1 MQSLERGFIGET
13 VDICPQGP
21 GLGGGV
27 TLETVNVLPQVQGLG
42 VVCHGDRGPE
52 NPGARSVKLGYCDHD
67 TTVQGQG
74 GWVILRMW
82 ACDPMYKSGEDFP
95 WWTVDM

>member
-1 MQSLERGFIGET
+1 MQSLGRGLIQET

-27 TLETVNVLPQVQGLG
+27 TLETVNMLPQVQGLG
-42 VVCHGDRGPE
+42 VVYHGDRGPE
-52 NPGARSVKLGYCDHD
+52 NPGARSVSFGHCGCD

-74 GWVILRMW
+74 GWVIWRMW
-82 ACDPMYKSGEDFP
+82 MCDPMYKSGEECP
-95 WWTVDM
+95 SWTVDM

>member
-1 MQSLERGFIGET
+1 MQSLGRGLIRDT
-13 VDICPQGP
+13 VDVCPQGP

-27 TLETVNVLPQVQGLG
+27 TLETVNMLPQVQGLG
-42 VVCHGDRGPE
+42 VIYHGDHGPE
-52 NPGARSVKLGYCDHD
+52 NPGARSVSFGHCGCD

-74 GWVILRMW
+74 GWVTWRMW
-82 ACDPMYKSGEDFP
+82 MCDPMYKSGEDCP